1 MRKNIWMA
9 ISPREKRL
17 LMDALR
23 LSRAAKQVS
32 SDEIDV
38 LASKLRQAK
47 SHPQITVGVE
57 GGMVQWASGNPF
69 PIRICDYDVEG
80 QEDLDLDEHDE
91 ACRIWF
97 EPEDPKV
104 SPPSKRRNPRSKNQ
118 SHPS

>member
-1 MRKNIWMA
+1 MRKSIWMA
-9 ISPREKRL
+9 VSPREKRVL
-17 LMDALR
+17 IDALR
-23 LSRAAKQVS
+23 LSRAAKQA
-32 SDEIDV
+32 DFGEIDA

-80 QEDLDLDEHDE
+80 QEDHDLDEHDE

-97 EPEDPKV
+97 EPADLNV
-104 SPPSKRRNPRSKNQ
+104 SAPPERSSLRSKNQ
-118 SHPS
+118 